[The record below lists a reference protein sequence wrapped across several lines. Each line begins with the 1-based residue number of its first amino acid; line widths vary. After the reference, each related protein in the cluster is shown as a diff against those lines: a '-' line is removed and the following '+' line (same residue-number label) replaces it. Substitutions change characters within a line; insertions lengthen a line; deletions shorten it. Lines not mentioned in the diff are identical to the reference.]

1 MLKER
6 QMNVNER
13 RKYVKVMK
21 PRYMKATKA
30 ERSCLLGEME
40 QVTGMHRKSLT
51 RLLNAST
58 LERKKRRS
66 QRQRSYGSEVE
77 QIIVCVW
84 ESLDYICAERL
95 TPTLLATA
103 KHLARFGVVT
113 LSPTLEEQLQTISRA
128 SVARLLARH
137 RCHQRRLPRK
147 GPERANQVTKGV
159 PMGRIAW
166 NTTEPGHFE
175 VDLVF
180 HSGPSV
186 VGEHMHTLQLIDV
199 ATGWSERVAVLG
211 RGQHAMVAGFERVL
225 ARLPFAVR
233 EIHPDNGTEFFNAHL
248 VRFWK
253 EKVVGV
259 QLSRS
264 RPYHK
269 NDNRLVEQ
277 KNDSLVRQYFGNV
290 RLDTVEQW
298 TLMNE
303 IYELMWLYYN
313 LFQPVMHLK
322 EKVTIKDT
330 VRRKWDQAQTPYE
343 RLKATSALGPEQ
355 RERLDA
361 LYAHTNPRQ
370 LRTEI
375 YHRLDRLWDMAATT
389 TASAA

>member
-1 MLKER
+1 MLTETP
-6 QMNVNER
+6 MNVNER
-13 RKYVKVMK
+13 RKYINLMK
-21 PRYMKATKA
+21 PRYLKAPKA
-30 ERSCLLGEME
+30 ERSVLLSEME

-51 RLLNAST
+51 RLINGRT
-58 LERKKRRS
+58 LERKKRTG
-66 QRQRSYGSEVE
+66 QRQRTYGGEVE
-77 QIIVCVW
+77 QVIVCVW

-103 KHLARFGVVT
+103 THLARFGVVT
-113 LSPTLEEQLQTISRA
+113 LSPTVEQQLQTISRA

-137 RCHQRRLPRK
+137 RSHQRRLPRK

-166 NTTEPGHFE
+166 NTTQPGHFE

-199 ATGWSERVAVLG
+199 ATGWSERVAILG

-225 ARLPFAVR
+225 ARLPFAVL

-277 KNDSLVRQYFGNV
+277 KNDSLVRQYFGNG
-290 RLDTVEQW
+290 RLDTVEQG

-303 IYELMWLYYN
+303 IYDLMWLYYN
-313 LFQPVMHLK
+313 LFQPVMHLQ
-322 EKVTIKDT
+322 EKVTVKDR

-343 RLKATSALGPEQ
+343 RLKATSALSAEQ
-355 RERLDA
+355 RQRLDA
-361 LYAHTNPRQ
+361 LYAQTNPRQ

-375 YHRLDRLWDMAATT
+375 YRRLDQLWDMAATT
-389 TASAA
+389 TESAA

>member
-1 MLKER
+1 
-6 QMNVNER
+6 
-13 RKYVKVMK
+13 
-21 PRYMKATKA
+21 
-30 ERSCLLGEME
+30 
-40 QVTGMHRKSLT
+40 
-51 RLLNAST
+51 
-58 LERKKRRS
+58 
-66 QRQRSYGSEVE
+66 
-77 QIIVCVW
+77 
-84 ESLDYICAERL
+84 
-95 TPTLLATA
+95 
-103 KHLARFGVVT
+103 
-113 LSPTLEEQLQTISRA
+113 
-128 SVARLLARH
+128 
-137 RCHQRRLPRK
+137 
-147 GPERANQVTKGV
+147 
-159 PMGRIAW
+159 
-166 NTTEPGHFE
+166 
-175 VDLVF
+175 
-180 HSGPSV
+180 
-186 VGEHMHTLQLIDV
+186 MHTLQLIDV
-199 ATGWSERVAVLG
+199 ATGWSERVAILG

-313 LFQPVMHLK
+313 LFQPVMHLQ
-322 EKVTIKDT
+322 EKVTVNDR

-343 RLKATSALGPEQ
+343 RLKATSALSVEQ
-355 RERLDA
+355 RQRLDT
-361 LYAHTNPRQ
+361 LYAQTNPQQ

-375 YHRLDRLWDMAATT
+375 YQRLDQLWDMIATT
-389 TASAA
+389 TESAA